1 MGAIGEPG
9 PAAGGIGTQ
18 VLSKFWRYA
27 TVRSIAAYG
36 RCDWVAQ
43 TEDRPFT
50 SRSAKLISWITLSD
64 MPGWAAAAVI
74 VVMFPASWAAAFYL
88 GGGTVVA
95 PHWFYLPVFLAGL
108 RFGPVGALLAGIV
121 STFVAGPLLPADSAT
136 GAPQAMSDWVSRGI
150 FFILIGQF
158 VTQLFGAVRR
168 NSAQVAQAEA
178 LAESEQRFRA
188 LVQGATDM
196 IVVVDPED
204 VLQYESPA
212 VQRILGW
219 KPGQRLGLRG
229 DDFVHPD
236 DREAASVARSSAL
249 ANPGD
254 SRTVELRQLDHA
266 GGWHWVESTA
276 TNMVD
281 ETTVHG
287 IVINNRV
294 VDERKVLEQELIQ
307 RASHDD
313 LTGLANRG
321 LLRGRLE
328 AALVRPDRDICR
340 PALLFIDVDDFK
352 TVNDGLGHDA
362 GDRLLIEVAARL
374 RSCVRAQDLV
384 ARLGGDEFA
393 VLVEE
398 GPDPSIAATEIAA
411 RFLDALAQ
419 SFDVSGHETHV
430 SVSIGLAVHH
440 NATPDA
446 DMLLRQADLAMYHA
460 KASGKAQYAVFSE
473 SMHEIV
479 RHRLDIE
486 AGLWTALQDREIR
499 VLYQPIVALA
509 THKIEAVEAL
519 VRWQHPTRGLLS
531 PAEFLDVAELTGL
544 IVPLGQYV
552 LEEACAQVQR
562 WRVHLDPE
570 IKVSVNLSAT
580 QLRVPGIVED
590 VRKALHRA
598 GVGADALILEVTEAA
613 LIDDVAGVAATLESL
628 RSLGVSIAIDDFG
641 TGYSS
646 LSHLKRFPI
655 DVIKIDKS
663 FVDGVCQGAEEATL
677 ARAVLAL
684 GEEFQLQVVAE
695 GIESEDQDAELRW
708 LGCSHGQ
715 GFLFARPMG
724 AGDIDELL
732 ATDGIAAPAEARL
745 PSSVAGT
752 TEYAV

>member
-1 MGAIGEPG
+1 V
-9 PAAGGIGTQ
+9 AA
-18 VLSKFWRYA
+18 
-27 TVRSIAAYG
+27 
-36 RCDWVAQ
+36 
-43 TEDRPFT
+43 TEDRPVS
-50 SRSAKLISWITLSD
+50 SRSTKLISWITLSAL
-64 MPGWAAAAVI
+64 PGWSAAAVI
-74 VVMFPASWAAAFYL
+74 GVMFPVSWAAAFYL
-88 GGGTVVA
+88 GGGTLVA
-95 PHWFYLPVFLAGL
+95 PHWFYVPVFLAGL
-108 RFGPVGALLAGIV
+108 RFGPVGALLAGVV

-136 GAPQAMSDWVSRGI
+136 GAPQAVSDWVSRGI

-168 NSAQVAQAEA
+168 TSAQVAQAEA
-178 LAESEQRFRA
+178 LTESEQRFRA

-196 IVVVDPED
+196 IVVVDAED

-236 DREAASVARSSAL
+236 DRKAASVARASAL
-249 ANPGD
+249 ASPGN

-281 ETTVHG
+281 EPTVHG
-287 IVINNRV
+287 IVIHNRV
-294 VDERKVLEQELIQ
+294 VDERKVLEQELTQ
-307 RASHDD
+307 RAFHDH

-321 LLRGRLE
+321 FLRSRLE
-328 AALVRPDRDICR
+328 AALVRPDLCR

-362 GDRLLIEVAARL
+362 GDCLLIEVAARL

-398 GPDPSIAATEIAA
+398 GPDPSAAATEIAA
-411 RFLDALAQ
+411 RFLDALGQ
-419 SFDVSGHETHV
+419 TFDVFGHETHV

-440 NATPDA
+440 DATPDA

-531 PAEFLDVAELTGL
+531 PAEFLDVAEVTGL
-544 IVPLGQYV
+544 IVPLGQFV

-580 QLRVPGIVED
+580 QLGVPGIVED
-590 VRKALHRA
+590 VRDALQRA
-598 GVGADALILEVTEAA
+598 GVSADALILEVTEAA
-613 LIDDVAGVAATLESL
+613 LIDDVAGIAATLESL

-663 FVDGVCQGAEEATL
+663 FVDGVCRGAEEATL

-724 AGDIDELL
+724 AGEIDELL